1 MTLFLGGGGDI
12 EDSVRIDKEFF
23 NYIDEKS
30 KILYIATACDFTT
43 YENCFKWF
51 YSLVTKYVS
60 LSEENIIMLSDEE
73 KIPELSEFKAIY
85 IGGGNTYK
93 LLNYICKTGLK
104 DKIVEFLDKGG
115 LIFGG
120 SAGAIIFG
128 TTIETVA
135 EERENYPDNLS
146 ISYVKKY
153 AIRCHYQKEE
163 DNLYQNLSKSLKQ
176 NILAIPEDGGIIID
190 KDDIKKIIGDVIL
203 FSANQK
209 QILRLNNAEI

>member
-1 MTLFLGGGGDI
+1 MPNIESNNREVCTLQTDNQSFSTELTGLN
-12 EDSVRIDKEFF
+12 S
-23 NYIDEKS
+23 N
-30 KILYIATACDFTT
+30 TT
-43 YENCFKWF
+43 YYVRAYAINDKGVGYGEVYSFETPMYTPDVTVVTGDPRYIGF
-51 YSLVTKYVS
+51 YSAILAGYVMYGTDIK
-60 LSEENIIMLSDEE
+60 E
-73 KIPELSEFKAIY
+73 
-85 IGGGNTYK
+85 
-93 LLNYICKTGLK
+93 
-104 DKIVEFLDKGG
+104 GG

-176 NILAIPEDGGIIID
+176 DILAIPEDGGIIID

-209 QILRLNNAEI
+209 QILWLNNAEI